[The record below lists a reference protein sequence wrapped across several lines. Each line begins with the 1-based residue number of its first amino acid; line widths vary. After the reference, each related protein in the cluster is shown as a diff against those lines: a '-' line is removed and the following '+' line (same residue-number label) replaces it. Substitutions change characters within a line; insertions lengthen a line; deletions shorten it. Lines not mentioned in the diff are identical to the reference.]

1 MGLDMYLKSYVHLYC
16 EQGKLPI
23 TLMLNDREFTIDKND
38 VVIKELAYWRKA
50 NAIHKWFVDNC
61 GGGGDYCQEMYV
73 SEDKL
78 KGLRDLCERVM
89 ANKNLASELLPTES
103 GCFFGSLEYD
113 DYYFECIEYTIKVIN
128 DIINNPNV
136 SHVYYQASW

>member
-1 MGLDMYLKSYVHLYC
+1 MGLDMSLKAYIHLYC
-16 EQGKLPI
+16 EKDKLPI
-23 TLMLNDREFTIDKND
+23 TLMLDDREFTIDKND
-38 VVIKELAYWRKA
+38 IVIKELAYWRKA

-61 GGGGDYCQEMYV
+61 GDGYDDCQEMYV

-78 KGLRDLCERVM
+78 IVLRDLCERVM
-89 ANKNLASELLPTES
+89 ANKNLASELLPTTS

-113 DYYFECIEYTIKVIN
+113 EYYFKYIEYTIKAIN